1 MLENIESRNNGLAN
15 NTIPLFRTTSDNI
28 RAQKTFEAACY
39 NKLTSTCS
47 LQDFKAK
54 ISEILK
60 HIGFPTFYFAG
71 LFSPPRFLISTLPEA
86 LVQSY
91 QKGEFIRSDYAIQYG
106 LSAPVAATI
115 FRSTIESYMAGA
127 PVETHDMARNREL
140 SNLYKCNGYYDC
152 YLIPLCS
159 GSTRYLLSITAH
171 TMDMESF
178 YKNITAHEQELTLL
192 ANLIL
197 HLGLL
202 KFKEYFQYAEQPKEI
217 NIHSRPVKL
226 LSSLAK
232 NDLSL
237 EHSAGELC
245 ISLHTAN
252 HHIATIK
259 KSLGA
264 KTTAGAVY
272 MAIKRGLID

>member
-1 MLENIESRNNGLAN
+1 MLENIESRNNGSEN
-15 NTIPLFRTTSDNI
+15 NPIPLFRSSSDNI
-28 RAQKTFEAACY
+28 QAQKSFEAACY

-47 LQDFKAK
+47 LQDFRAK

-60 HIGFPTFYFAG
+60 QMGFPTFSFAG
-71 LFSPPRFLISTLPEA
+71 LFSSPRFLMSTLPEA
-86 LVQSY
+86 LVRSY
-91 QKGEFIRSDYAIQYG
+91 QKGEFIRSDYAVHYG
-106 LSAPVAATI
+106 LSAPVAAPI

-127 PVETHDMARNREL
+127 PLETHDMARNREL

-159 GSTRYLLSITAH
+159 GSARYLFSVTAQ

-178 YKNITAHEQELTLL
+178 YENITAHEQELSLL

-197 HLGLL
+197 HLGIL
-202 KFKEYFQYAEQPKEI
+202 KFKEHFQEAEQPKEI

-237 EHSAGELC
+237 EHSASELC

-252 HHIATIK
+252 HHIAAIK